1 MTAVLGRYDDPT
13 VSDQQ
18 LLERAWQLRLR
29 DSLSRTADEAKAR
42 MAAAGCSGTDWAP
55 LTGEEHLELL
65 QIGRWLEL
73 RAAQGRWVAVR
84 RAREAGVPW
93 EAIAAALEMGVVDA
107 RDEYA
112 AWVDGQQRLHDDIGI
127 GLDDDQAAAAWLLLE
142 D

>member
-1 MTAVLGRYDDPT
+1 MV
-13 VSDQQ
+13 
-18 LLERAWQLRLR
+18 
-29 DSLSRTADEAKAR
+29 
-42 MAAAGCSGTDWAP
+42 AAGCSVTDWAP
-55 LTGEEHLELL
+55 LTTDEHLEQL
-65 QIGRWLEL
+65 QICRWLE
-73 RAAQGRWVAVR
+73 RRMRHGRQCQVR

-93 EAIAAALEMGVVDA
+93 EAIAAVLEVDVVQA